1 MRYLLSNDRQ
11 ITLISRVRQSSPCSL
26 RDIGFSMADF
36 RLDIRFALRREMVYW
51 RHRDLLV
58 FICVSQTER
67 QRRH

>member
-1 MRYLLSNDRQ
+1 MHYALSNEHQ
-11 ITLISRVRQSSPCSL
+11 ITLISRERQSFPYSL
-26 RDIGFSMADF
+26 SDIGLSMADF

-51 RHRDLLV
+51 RRRDLLV